1 MKIRR
6 HKTLS
11 KEKQALLEKAIDK
24 MMPAEDPFD
33 SIDSTITNIQASCDS
48 TCVADMLKDIQMQL
62 NIQGCKINELYNII
76 LRRGGL

>member
-33 SIDSTITNIQASCDS
+33 SIFFVLLSFSFFSFPFLGVMYLLLHHIPHYVKPFLLFLQNSFC
-48 TCVADMLKDIQMQL
+48 
-62 NIQGCKINELYNII
+62 E
-76 LRRGGL
+76 